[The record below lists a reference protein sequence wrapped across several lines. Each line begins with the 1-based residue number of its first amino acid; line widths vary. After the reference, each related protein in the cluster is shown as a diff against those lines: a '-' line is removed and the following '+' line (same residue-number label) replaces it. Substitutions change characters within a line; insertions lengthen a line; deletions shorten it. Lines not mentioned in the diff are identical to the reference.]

1 MAATDPDRAARLIK
15 GAERSGK
22 LITNELK
29 ATFLARIAV
38 AAAATDPARAAR
50 LIADAER
57 IANSIKDKARRGW
70 RLASIAK
77 VLATTDP
84 EGAERIAQSITSQLT
99 KEDALSDVAGAM
111 AVTDPDRAERIAQSI
126 PGESSKAE
134 ALAKIAVALAATDPD
149 RAERIAQSIT
159 STTWATWKATALAAI
174 AEAQSQLVAH
184 YLASLRPPATSWSA
198 HPGIE

>member
-1 MAATDPDRAARLIK
+1 M
-15 GAERSGK
+15 RSVT
-22 LITNELK
+22 LT
-29 ATFLARIAV
+29 
-38 AAAATDPARAAR
+38 
-50 LIADAER
+50 
-57 IANSIKDKARRGW
+57 SIVE
-70 RLASIAK
+70 

-84 EGAERIAQSITSQLT
+84 ERAERITQSITSQLT

-111 AVTDPDRAERIAQSI
+111 AV
-126 PGESSKAE
+126 
-134 ALAKIAVALAATDPD
+134 TDPD